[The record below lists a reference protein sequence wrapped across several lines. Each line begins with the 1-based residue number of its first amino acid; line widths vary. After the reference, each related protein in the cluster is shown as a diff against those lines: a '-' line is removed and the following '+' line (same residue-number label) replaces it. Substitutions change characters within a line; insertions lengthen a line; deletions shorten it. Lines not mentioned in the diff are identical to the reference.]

1 MKNILYLVAL
11 SLVLISLSS
20 CKLFKSPT
28 VTKIQ
33 DVKVISIT
41 PDKSTIKIS
50 FMVSNPNCYK
60 LKLDQLSVEL
70 LNKDRYK
77 VGTATLQKVV
87 QIPKKSTMCLDFNVE
102 LETRPVV
109 KMVSSIDQKVQFFI
123 TGKGHGKVLG
133 IGKKFKFD
141 EPYELDLKEQLKSII
156 PKFST
161 NGQSL
166 FKITKTTVEKIGIG
180 ETELQVHFI
189 ILNPYGLTF
198 NFKGFPAEIYIS
210 DKFAGTGNLK
220 NQLKFN
226 ENIYSQDGVM
236 VFKLNNLKTILG
248 AVKGA
253 VKGEIRYSVK
263 GRVLIDALGMEIN
276 QPYSYQDALP
286 VNILEMLLN

>member
-1 MKNILYLVAL
+1 MKNILYLVAF

-60 LKLDQLSVEL
+60 LKLDQLNVEL

-109 KMVSSIDQKVQFFI
+109 KMVSSIDQKVQF
-123 TGKGHGKVLG
+123 
-133 IGKKFKFD
+133 
-141 EPYELDLKEQLKSII
+141 
-156 PKFST
+156 
-161 NGQSL
+161 
-166 FKITKTTVEKIGIG
+166 
-180 ETELQVHFI
+180 
-189 ILNPYGLTF
+189 
-198 NFKGFPAEIYIS
+198 IS
-210 DKFAGTGNLK
+210 SK
-220 NQLKFN
+220 
-226 ENIYSQDGVM
+226 
-236 VFKLNNLKTILG
+236 
-248 AVKGA
+248 
-253 VKGEIRYSVK
+253 
-263 GRVLIDALGMEIN
+263 
-276 QPYSYQDALP
+276 
-286 VNILEMLLN
+286 

>member
-1 MKNILYLVAL
+1 MKNIVRMIVCCLAL
-11 SLVLISLSS
+11 FSLSS
-20 CKLFKSPT
+20 CKLFKSPA

-33 DVKVISIT
+33 DVKVVSIT
-41 PDKSTIKIS
+41 PDKSTINIS
-50 FMVSNPNCYK
+50 FIVNNPNCYK
-60 LKLDQLSVEL
+60 LKLDQLEVEL
-70 LNKDRYK
+70 LNKDRHK
-77 VGTATLQKVV
+77 VGTATLQKMV
-87 QIPKKSTMCLDFNVE
+87 QIPKKSAICLDFTVE

-109 KMVSSIDQKVQFFI
+109 KMVSSIDQKVLFFI

-141 EPYELDLKEQLKSII
+141 EPYELDLKEELMSII

-180 ETELQVHFI
+180 ETELHIHFI
-189 ILNPYGLTF
+189 VLNPYGLTF

-210 DKFAGTGNLK
+210 EKLAGTGNLK
-220 NQLKFN
+220 NQLIFN

-236 VFKLNNLKTILG
+236 AFKLNNLKTIWG

-253 VKGEIRYSVK
+253 VKGEIRYTVK
-263 GRVLIDALGMEIN
+263 GKVLIDALGMQIN
-276 QPYSYQDALP
+276 QPYSYQDAIP
-286 VNILEMLLN
+286 ANILELLLN

>member
-1 MKNILYLVAL
+1 MKNSISIITLGLA
-11 SLVLISLSS
+11 LISLCS

-33 DVKVISIT
+33 DVKVVSIT

-50 FMVSNPNCYK
+50 LMVSNPNCYK
-60 LKLDQLSVEL
+60 LKLDKLNVDL
-70 LNKDRYK
+70 LNKNRAN
-77 VGTATLQKVV
+77 VGTASLQNVV
-87 QIPKKSTMCLDFNVE
+87 EIPKKSALCLDFNVE

-109 KMVSSIDQKVQFFI
+109 KMVSSLDQKVQFFI
-123 TGKGHGKVLG
+123 TGKGYAKVLG
-133 IGKKFKFD
+133 IGKNFQFD
-141 EPYELDLKEQLKSII
+141 EPYELDLKEQLKNII

-166 FKITKTTVEKIGIG
+166 FKIMKTTVEKIGFG
-180 ETELQVHFI
+180 ETELHIHFL

-210 DKFAGTGNLK
+210 DKSAGIGNLK
-220 NQLKFN
+220 NQLQFN
-226 ENIYSQDGVM
+226 ENIFSQEGVM

-253 VKGEIRYSVK
+253 VKGEIKYVVK
-263 GRVLIDALGMEIN
+263 GKVLIAALGMEIN
-276 QPYSYQDALP
+276 QPYTYQDYLP